1 MKIERVSFGSEDH
14 EMYVRYLPDSCTG
27 VEPIIYCHG
36 GAFCHGSCEDNLE
49 FLETLAEKTS
59 MPVYSI
65 EFRGIDD
72 ARMLNAMVGDITFA
86 VNAIARETNSAAVHL
101 VGDSSGAY
109 LALVTMLKALNH
121 ERFETQAD
129 FTVKSAILI
138 CGYLEF
144 RDNDS
149 ITNYLSQYP
158 AYQYLPKELRKIL
171 EIDYS
176 DLNLPHM
183 LLITG
188 DKDGCREDMV
198 SFSDRVNA
206 TKPSANTRIIVAE
219 STEDAVADHCFPIY
233 KANTRIGESS
243 LNEMTAFF
251 TEHAMRIIPFDE
263 VNDAQ
268 LRKYLFTAS
277 IEVGVQ
283 VNTFATHSISDG
295 VREYFKTRNDDLWC
309 LIDFDT
315 IIGVLGMRVLSSDT
329 AELYTYKLNKEY
341 RINALED
348 LMINKAITRAREA
361 GFGQLVIDLNNGGI
375 DSLRVFTSAGF
386 EYVGKQEYFPYAGEM
401 MSIRLR

>member
-1 MKIERVSFGSEDH
+1 MKIERVTFGYEDH
-14 EMYVRYLPDSCTG
+14 ERYVRYLPDVCTG

-36 GAFCHGSCEDNLE
+36 GAFCHGSSEDNLE
-49 FLETLAEKTS
+49 FLETLAEKAS
-59 MPVYSI
+59 MPVYSVG
-65 EFRGIDD
+65 FRGIDD
-72 ARMLNAMVGDITFA
+72 ARMLDAMVGDITSA
-86 VNAIARETNSAAVHL
+86 VNVIARETNSTAVHL

-129 FTVKSAILI
+129 FTVKSVVLI

-144 RDNDS
+144 RENDS

-176 DLNLPHM
+176 ELNLPHM

-198 SFSDRVNA
+198 ALYDRIIA
-206 TKPSANTRIIVAE
+206 KKPSAHADLIITK
-219 STEDAVADHCFPIY
+219 STEEEVADHCFPIY
-233 KANTRIGESS
+233 KAKTGIGENS
-243 LNEMTAFF
+243 LNDMAFFF
-251 TEHAMRIIPFDE
+251 TEYAMRIIPFDE
-263 VNDAQ
+263 SSDEQ
-268 LRKYLFTAS
+268 LMKYYFSAS
-277 IEVGVQ
+277 VEVGVQ
-283 VNTFATHSISDG
+283 VNTFATHSISAG

-309 LIDFDT
+309 LIDHDT
-315 IIGVLGMRVLSSDT
+315 IIGILGMRVLSPDT
-329 AELYTYKLNKEY
+329 AELYTYKMNKEY
-341 RINALED
+341 RFNVLED